1 MLLASSNWLFAVR
14 YNIIIITV
22 VVVVFVVANIVC
34 LLLNSL
40 LYMINSLGS
49 FHCY

>member
-1 MLLASSNWLFAVR
+1 MLLAASNWLLAVQ

-22 VVVVFVVANIVC
+22 VVVVFVVANNLY
-34 LLLNSL
+34 LLLHSL